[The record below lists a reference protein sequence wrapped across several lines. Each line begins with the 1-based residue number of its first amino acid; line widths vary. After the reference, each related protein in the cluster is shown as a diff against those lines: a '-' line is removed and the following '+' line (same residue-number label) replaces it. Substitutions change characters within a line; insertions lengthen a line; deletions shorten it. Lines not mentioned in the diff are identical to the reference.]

1 MSNLRKAVSMLLAVA
16 MILSMCSI
24 VTFADEATGEAA
36 TDLAVADETTN
47 TEAADA
53 VVGSVAASELAS
65 LPNDDV
71 QYADDYKF
79 DYALGLFEL
88 LSDGYWQKDQ
98 VTRADFATVV
108 AKMIKANTAGY
119 PRYGQTPY
127 IDVDETIAA
136 YPAICYLT
144 EIGILQGDGNS
155 EFRPND
161 PILVSEASKM
171 IMCALGYAK
180 AAETEGG
187 FPTGYTTFALKAGI
201 YNGIS
206 LSYSNSMTA
215 LEMARLVRNAMEA
228 YLMESLTYNTDGSV
242 NLIISQT
249 KTLLSETYKLIS
261 ATGTVTGTY
270 YSYIDGSPV
279 DLENE
284 VTLTGVYADLSNEKN
299 VSLGDVTYQFA
310 DTIDMEQYVGYQV
323 DFYYME
329 NVSGYRRNYIAYCE
343 PREDTN
349 TVYELDAKDITT
361 LTRDTLVYTEA
372 NGRERTLNLSE
383 AAVSFNGVPAPSK
396 LTNVNLVSEEA
407 GDARL
412 TQGTVKVIAH
422 DSASKAAAVIIQKQN
437 DGLFEKYTKTT
448 YKISFQNNMT
458 SKLPELV
465 LDPSSHVRLTLNGE
479 QIEPEDLVKNDAIT
493 YSISEEPGTKY
504 ITAYVSRDVVS
515 GYVSTSYTEQYSTG
529 TYTVYTIEGE
539 DYYKSTDFPSTI
551 NINPGMDSD
560 FQLTYNGRI
569 IGTNSISGSNGN
581 YGYLID
587 FGGDETAFDTRF
599 DVKIMDMNGN
609 VNLYRSASKVWSN
622 YDGDDNA
629 KTPKQIIDS
638 GAFDSP
644 MLVTYETNTAG
655 EIRKLYMPVD
665 YTNGTALPTVDG
677 FGKYYSGTSSYN
689 YNLLQ
694 EGNCAVTDNT
704 VVFRVPFADRDHD
717 EDYSIQTKEDL
728 TESSY
733 SVEVYDIVNGV
744 ANAIVIK
751 DANPTSISET
761 AGVLVLSK
769 PSAQAWDSD
778 QQQAVTEL
786 TGYSKGEEISL
797 KVDDD
802 CTQTDAITGVTGLLG
817 SNIDRDMKDV
827 KDLKVGDVI
836 QYITNAQGY
845 ILSYRVLFN
854 TNLLS
859 GDDYFEIAD
868 GVSSETSSIY
878 SIATSQKIRTVYGQ
892 VLNAY
897 DYFMTATS
905 DLSNSQYYR
914 AYPTT
919 DIELYIYDGIDD
931 EVIVGEPYD
940 IQADDKVFIK
950 ANSGLGSLMVVVY
963 QDID

>member
-1 MSNLRKAVSMLLAVA
+1 MSNLRKAVSILLAAA

-24 VTFADEATGEAA
+24 VTFADEAIADDTA
-36 TDLAVADETTN
+36 DLAVAEETTN

-53 VVGSVAASELAS
+53 VVGSAAASELAS

-144 EIGILQGDGNS
+144 EVGILQGDGNS

-161 PILVSEASKM
+161 PILVNEASKM

-180 AAETEGG
+180 AAESEGG

-201 YNGIS
+201 YNGVN
-206 LSYSNSMTA
+206 LSYTNSMTA
-215 LEMARLVRNAMEA
+215 LEMSRLVRNAMEA
-228 YLMESLTYNTDGSV
+228 YLMESLTYNSDGTY
-242 NLIISQT
+242 NLVMSQT
-249 KTLLSETYKLIS
+249 KTLLSETYKMIS

-284 VTLTGVYADLSNEKN
+284 VTFTGVYADYSDESNKY
-299 VSLGDVTYQFA
+299 LGDVTYQFA
-310 DTIDMEQYVGYQV
+310 DAIDMEQYVGYQV
-323 DFYYME
+323 DFYFME

-343 PREDTN
+343 PRDDSN

-361 LTRDTLVYTEA
+361 LTRDELVYTEA
-372 NGRERTLNLSE
+372 SGRERTINLSN
-383 AAVSFNGVPAPSK
+383 ATVSYNGVPAPSK
-396 LTNVNLVSEEA
+396 LTDVNLVDEAA

-422 DSASKAAAVIIQKQN
+422 DSASKASAVIIQKQS
-437 DGLFEKYTKTT
+437 DGLFDKYSKTT

-465 LDPSSHVRLTLNGE
+465 LDPSSHVRITLNGE
-479 QIEPEDLVKNDAIT
+479 KIEPEDLVKNDAIT
-493 YSISEEPGTKY
+493 YTISEEAGTKY

-515 GYVSTSYTEQYSTG
+515 GYVSTAYTETYSTG
-529 TYTVYTIEGE
+529 VYNVYTIEGT
-539 DYYKSTDFPSTI
+539 DYYLSTDFPSTI
-551 NINPGMDSD
+551 TINAGMDSD

-581 YGYLID
+581 YGYLIA

-599 DVKIMDMNGN
+599 DVKIMDMSGN
-609 VNLYRSASKVWSN
+609 ISTYRSASKVWSN
-622 YDGDDNA
+622 YDGDDNS

-644 MLVTYETNTAG
+644 MLVTYETNTTG

-665 YTNGTALPTVDG
+665 YTTGSNVPTVDG

-704 VVFRVPFADRDHD
+704 IIFRVPFADREHD
-717 EDYSIQTKEDL
+717 EDYSIQTKADL
-728 TESSY
+728 TDSSY
-733 SVEVYDIVNGV
+733 SVDVYDIVNGV
-744 ANAIVIK
+744 AKAIVIK

-761 AGVLVLSK
+761 AGVLVMSK
-769 PSAQAWDSD
+769 PAAQAWDSD
-778 QQQAVTEL
+778 KQEAVTEL
-786 TGYSKGEEISL
+786 TGYSKGSEVSL
-797 KVDDD
+797 KIDDD
-802 CTQTDAITGVTGLLG
+802 CTQVDAITAVADLVGGDLE
-817 SNIDRDMKDV
+817 RDKKDA
-827 KDLKVGDVI
+827 KDLEVGDVI
-836 QYITNAQGY
+836 QYITNAQSY
-845 ILSYRVLFN
+845 IISYRVLFN
-854 TNLLS
+854 TKLLS
-859 GDDYFEIAD
+859 GDNYFEIVD
-868 GVSSETSSIY
+868 GKASTVSPIY
-878 SIATSQKIRTVYGQ
+878 TIATSDKIRTIYGQ
-892 VLNAY
+892 VLNSY

-905 DLSNSQYYR
+905 DLTNSRYYR

-919 DIELYIYDGIDD
+919 DIELYVYDGIDD
-931 EVIVGEPYD
+931 ELVVGESYE
-940 IQADDKVFIK
+940 IQDEDKVFIK
-950 ANSGLGSLMVVVY
+950 ANSGLNSLLVVAY